1 MSYVTGI
8 LLVTTLT
15 AIRWHFWEGRKD
27 SLWRTR
33 NATIR
38 NSNQLETAIGAF
50 VCFNLHQ
57 WSLVYLMFF
66 LACWKWPHGGCQKTA
81 FNLIDNTSTGLE
93 QRSSDAKPMAIGW
106 IRDEFL
112 ILSDFLHLVNS
123 MLPFRD
129 FQQRTSEGRDW
140 LTNNQGFAA
149 LTSVRLVKWLETM
162 TRAVTRSKAVEV
174 TATFFFCFGR
184 CLGCKNG
191 TKLLQNPTTSAGS
204 EGFGNCT
211 LVLQWDWKNLTK
223 RFVFKSLRVSS
234 YLCFLYDGAIFWRTA
249 NPFGQRQSTFGCQIV
264 RYMPIVRCSRE
275 QSWGPMFPKQT
286 TR

>member
-15 AIRWHFWEGRKD
+15 AIGQ
-27 SLWRTR
+27 TR

-38 NSNQLETAIGAF
+38 NSNQFETAIGAF

-57 WSLVYLMFF
+57 WSLVYLLFF
-66 LACWKWPHGGCQKTA
+66 LACWKRPHVGCQKTA

-93 QRSSDAKPMAIGW
+93 QRSSDAKPMAIAW

-174 TATFFFCFGR
+174 TATFFVCFGR

-211 LVLQWDWKNLTK
+211 LILQWDWKNYIYKQSNLCLNLLE
-223 RFVFKSLRVSS
+223 FQAICVFFMMVQSS
-234 YLCFLYDGAIFWRTA
+234 GGLQTRSDRGSQPLVARL
-249 NPFGQRQSTFGCQIV
+249 SVTF
-264 RYMPIVRCSRE
+264 RLLDAA
-275 QSWGPMFPKQT
+275 
-286 TR
+286 